1 MSFGC
6 SLRSDFNKLCS
17 LKNRKEGNRKM
28 VEYQRRISTFRR
40 VDFIKTNATQTNSIS
55 SDDAISSMTQGEDL
69 YENTTEGYLD
79 TNDLRPTTCLKESN
93 SKMVKYPNSTFRRV
107 HLIEN
112 NAIQTNSISSD
123 ESTYVNIS
131 MTQDEDLYVNTFEGY
146 LDTNDLRPTTCIRSN
161 KDKPGSTLADYIEL
175 C

>member
-17 LKNRKEGNRKM
+17 LKNLKEGNRKM
-28 VEYQRRISTFRR
+28 VEYQRGISTFRR
-40 VDFIKTNATQTNSIS
+40 EDFIKTNATQTNSLL
-55 SDDAISSMTQGEDL
+55 SDDATYVNISSMTQGEDL

-93 SKMVKYPNSTFRRV
+93 SKMVKYPNS
-107 HLIEN
+107 
-112 NAIQTNSISSD
+112 SD
-123 ESTYVNIS
+123 
-131 MTQDEDLYVNTFEGY
+131 
-146 LDTNDLRPTTCIRSN
+146 DLRPTTCIRSN